1 MLNAGNFSWSW
12 ILKDFTQVQKEGGK
26 FVVVYIS
33 TSSIK
38 RQMRRFHVVVVQWTS
53 KESTKKRDERAELLV
68 WSLKLLC
75 FWSRRCGRRLSCFW
89 LLNFL
94 VRNLPWTQLLLMY
107 WEDLEQVVVVFFFK
121 SLLHAIIIFVFR
133 FSRIFSGQMESL
145 RHRIF
150 QNCLLPDCK
159 RYPFRIPSIAKCIP
173 FDWLLVNALSLKRD
187 SITKPKHFVDFFMS

>member
-12 ILKDFTQVQKEGGK
+12 ILKDFTQVEKEGGK

-68 WSLKLLC
+68 WSLKLLF

-121 SLLHAIIIFVFR
+121 SLLHAIIIFFFR

>member
-12 ILKDFTQVQKEGGK
+12 ILKDFTQVEKEGGK

-68 WSLKLLC
+68 WSLKLLF

-121 SLLHAIIIFVFR
+121 SLLHAIIIIFFDFHEFLADKWNHYVTASSKTAY
-133 FSRIFSGQMESL
+133 SRTAKGTPFAYL
-145 RHRIF
+145 
-150 QNCLLPDCK
+150 LLPNASLLTDC
-159 RYPFRIPSIAKCIP
+159 
-173 FDWLLVNALSLKRD
+173 W
-187 SITKPKHFVDFFMS
+187 